1 MLVSGGASMMTAAAG
16 PARTSCAAAGLIS
29 VTSVYVPEPGKAR
42 IKAAG
47 GVVTEASAWVKP
59 DTAGAGP
66 PRMIWPEGAVI
77 EIGPSPLTVEA
88 EPASTACAGVAT
100 TVAVVVVVTV
110 AAGEDRTAA
119 AGTASIDAVIL
130 AVTVLDGAPRTT

>member
-1 MLVSGGASMMTAAAG
+1 MTGEGSGNKTSAAG
-16 PARTSCAAAGLIS
+16 PARMSCAAGGLIS
-29 VTSVYVPEPGKAR
+29 VTFVYVPEPGKAR

-77 EIGPSPLTVEA
+77 EIGPSPITTGPGV
-88 EPASTACAGVAT
+88 ASMACAGAAS
-100 TVAVVVVVTV
+100 TVTVEVVVIV

-119 AGTASIDAVIL
+119 AGTAATDAVIL
-130 AVTVLDGAPRTT
+130 AVTVLEGAPRTT